1 MIHAG
6 SQYEYTALPGNSDFD
21 LQFCI
26 NLAHCYPNPQGM
38 RCDWEGW
45 VFVEGGP
52 SNLLDDKGDL
62 ASSKVG
68 ALEHLHSHSNS
79 YLWQYFS
86 PRGHSRNQP
95 KGGRNSPQCY
105 SSTWFSDHISE
116 FMLTNS
122 P

>member
-21 LQFCI
+21 LQFCM
-26 NLAHCYPNPQGM
+26 NLAHRYPKPHGM

-45 VFVEGGP
+45 ISVEGGP

-68 ALEHLHSHSNS
+68 ALQHYIAINNS
-79 YLWQYFS
+79 
-86 PRGHSRNQP
+86 
-95 KGGRNSPQCY
+95 
-105 SSTWFSDHISE
+105 
-116 FMLTNS
+116 
-122 P
+122 